1 MPTTNGSA
9 APLQVAEEDIEQA
22 VPFLP
27 ILDLLNAESRA
38 FVYLHDNKGRFYY
51 LSSGVTQI
59 TGYSQEEWQVHYSTY
74 LTDNPLN
81 DLVHEFTRRGLE
93 SGRKQPPYP
102 AEIRHRDGRRLLLE
116 INETPLT
123 RNGRVSGM
131 VGIARDI
138 TDQRRLQHLEKQ
150 FASFLKTCPIPIVIY
165 DLQGRVRD
173 LNPAFERLF
182 GWDLRELLGKP
193 LDYVPEEE
201 QGPTAAAIEQVLR
214 GEVLTNFETRR
225 LTRSGTLLEI
235 NLTAFRLSDEAGAP
249 TGNFVLLQDA
259 TAQKALERE
268 LRRRLAFE
276 ESLIHSSMDG
286 IIAVDRQGQVIT
298 FNQGAGRIMGFDP
311 EEVIGKIPVTELYP
325 PGRAREVK
333 KALVS
338 DRFGGPGKLVDYRTE
353 LRTKNGAIIPM
364 RLSGSL
370 LYDGLQEIGSV
381 GFFHDLTSQ
390 KIMEIALQREK
401 AITEELVD
409 GSPTPTFVLDREH
422 RVVFWNRACVELTGV
437 SRLEM
442 VGSTEIWKPFYPR
455 ARPVLA
461 DLILSENLALL
472 SGLYGEK
479 KLRAYPL
486 LKGAFEAEDY
496 FEALGGKSRH
506 LHFMS
511 APIYDQD
518 GELWGAIESLQDMTE
533 HKALEARLSELAT
546 VDGLTGVFN
555 RQYLEK
561 KLEEEVSKARRY
573 GDHLG
578 MILLDIDQFKEIN
591 DHYGHLVGDQV
602 LKKTAEIIKSCLR
615 TTDTV
620 ARFGGDEFVII
631 LPRTDG
637 DQLASVRERLEVMMK
652 HLTVQDQEG
661 RNCTFSVS
669 LGDHTDNRDYDQIL
683 RKADAAMYR
692 RKPSR

>member
-1 MPTTNGSA
+1 
-9 APLQVAEEDIEQA
+9 
-22 VPFLP
+22 
-27 ILDLLNAESRA
+27 
-38 FVYLHDNKGRFYY
+38 
-51 LSSGVTQI
+51 
-59 TGYSQEEWQVHYSTY
+59 
-74 LTDNPLN
+74 
-81 DLVHEFTRRGLE
+81 
-93 SGRKQPPYP
+93 
-102 AEIRHRDGRRLLLE
+102 
-116 INETPLT
+116 
-123 RNGRVSGM
+123 
-131 VGIARDI
+131 
-138 TDQRRLQHLEKQ
+138 
-150 FASFLKTCPIPIVIY
+150 
-165 DLQGRVRD
+165 
-173 LNPAFERLF
+173 
-182 GWDLRELLGKP
+182 
-193 LDYVPEEE
+193 
-201 QGPTAAAIEQVLR
+201 
-214 GEVLTNFETRR
+214 
-225 LTRSGTLLEI
+225 
-235 NLTAFRLSDEAGAP
+235 
-249 TGNFVLLQDA
+249 
-259 TAQKALERE
+259 
-268 LRRRLAFE
+268 
-276 ESLIHSSMDG
+276 
-286 IIAVDRQGQVIT
+286 
-298 FNQGAGRIMGFDP
+298 
-311 EEVIGKIPVTELYP
+311 
-325 PGRAREVK
+325 
-333 KALVS
+333 
-338 DRFGGPGKLVDYRTE
+338 
-353 LRTKNGAIIPM
+353 
-364 RLSGSL
+364 
-370 LYDGLQEIGSV
+370 
-381 GFFHDLTSQ
+381 
-390 KIMEIALQREK
+390 
-401 AITEELVD
+401 
-409 GSPTPTFVLDREH
+409 
-422 RVVFWNRACVELTGV
+422 
-437 SRLEM
+437 M